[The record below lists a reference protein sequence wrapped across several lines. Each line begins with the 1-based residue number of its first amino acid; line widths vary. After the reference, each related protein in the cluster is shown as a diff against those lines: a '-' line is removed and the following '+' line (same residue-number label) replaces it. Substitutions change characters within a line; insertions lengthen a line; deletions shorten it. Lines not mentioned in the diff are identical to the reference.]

1 MKNNNP
7 KRNPVKYKRLLD
19 VSRELFFRHGVK
31 RVTVEEICEKAD
43 VSKMTFYNYFS
54 DKMQLAVLIRDE
66 LLDQGF
72 SKYDEINRLDITYP
86 EKIDLITQWRID
98 FFSNMTSE
106 FIEEMLD
113 IKDTINKMKI
123 LYLEN
128 IRDAQEKGQIKK
140 EISPELIWLVT
151 EKLNELVKDG
161 SWKSIFT
168 DYTQFQKQLRTL
180 YFYGLLE
187 DIRPK

>member
-1 MKNNNP
+1 MNKGDASRTSA
-7 KRNPVKYKRLLD
+7 KHKRLLE
-19 VSRELFFRHGVK
+19 VSRELFFKYGVK

-43 VSKMTFYNYFS
+43 VSKMTFYKYFT
-54 DKMQLAVLIRDE
+54 DKMQLAISIRDE
-66 LLDQGF
+66 LLEQGF
-72 SKYDEINRLDITYP
+72 SKYEEINGLDISYP

-98 FFSNMTSE
+98 FFSKMTPE

-113 IKDTINKMKI
+113 IEDTVKKMKV
-123 LYLEN
+123 LYLRN
-128 IRDAQEKGQIKK
+128 INDAQEKGEIRK

-161 SWKSIFT
+161 SWKEIFT
-168 DYTQFQKQLRTL
+168 DYKNFQKQLRTM

-187 DIRPK
+187 DTSKK

>member
-1 MKNNNP
+1 M
-7 KRNPVKYKRLLD
+7 LE
-19 VSRELFFRHGVK
+19 VSRELFFKYGVK

-43 VSKMTFYNYFS
+43 VSKMTFYKYFT
-54 DKMQLAVLIRDE
+54 DKMQLAISIRDE
-66 LLDQGF
+66 ILEQGF
-72 SKYDEINRLDITYP
+72 SKYEEINCLDISYS

-98 FFSNMTSE
+98 FFSNMTPE

-113 IKDTINKMKI
+113 IEDTVKKMKV
-123 LYLEN
+123 LYLRN
-128 IRDAQEKGQIKK
+128 INDAQEKGEIRK

-161 SWKSIFT
+161 NWKEIFT
-168 DYTQFQKQLRTL
+168 DYKNFQKQLRTL

-187 DIRPK
+187 NSSKIDNGGH